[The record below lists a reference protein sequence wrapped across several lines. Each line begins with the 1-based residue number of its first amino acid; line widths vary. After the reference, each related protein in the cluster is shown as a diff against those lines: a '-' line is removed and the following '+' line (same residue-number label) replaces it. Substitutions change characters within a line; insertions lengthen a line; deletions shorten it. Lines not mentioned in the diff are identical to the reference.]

1 MLICQRFQLITKTSE
16 STCLFISGEVMKASK
31 KVLFRPTH
39 ARLSVVKL
47 EKIQTKEELLVR
59 GMVNRLLA

>member
-16 STCLFISGEVMKASK
+16 STCLFISGEVMKGLEECIVQVNS
-31 KVLFRPTH
+31 
-39 ARLSVVKL
+39 SVVKL
-47 EKIQTKEELLVR
+47 ENIQTKEELLVR